1 MFYQQAT
8 SYVGRVSSFW
18 CLIHFKILISDGVLI
33 LGHSIGANSEDPD
46 QTAPSKEQSDQ
57 GLHCSHHSFRY
68 LLTHFHIS
76 VFKLL
81 DYYGVVCSNI

>member
-18 CLIHFKILISDGVLI
+18 CLIHFKKNKISDGVLI

-46 QTAPSKEQSDQ
+46 QTAP
-57 GLHCSHHSFRY
+57 
-68 LLTHFHIS
+68 
-76 VFKLL
+76 
-81 DYYGVVCSNI
+81 